1 MYAALFSVGGN
12 GDIRE
17 TQEDLVSCAA
27 CGDFSEEVISD
38 LLSEWLQSGQSVLR
52 VASISW
58 CFYAIETLPKPLVVT
73 NENYGQ
79 YRRVD
84 RSGGGMPVHGNIVAV
99 RADVLD
105 GGNQARNFRLQSRD
119 ESGN

>member
-1 MYAALFSVGGN
+1 L
-12 GDIRE
+12 R
-17 TQEDLVSCAA
+17 C

-38 LLSEWLQSGQSVLR
+38 LLSAVVAVWSERRPSGFNILVFLR
-52 VASISW
+52 NRNTA
-58 CFYAIETLPKPLVVT
+58 ETLIVT
-73 NENYGQ
+73 NENYAQ

-84 RSGGGMPVHGNIVAV
+84 RSGGGMPVRGNIIPV

-119 ESGN
+119 ESGNR